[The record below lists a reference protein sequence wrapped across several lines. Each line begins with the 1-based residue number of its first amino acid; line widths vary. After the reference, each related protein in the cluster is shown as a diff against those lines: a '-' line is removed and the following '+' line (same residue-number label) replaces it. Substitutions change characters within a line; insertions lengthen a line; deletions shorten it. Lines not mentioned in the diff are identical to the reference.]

1 MATPTPCPIRSITL
15 QAGESYVLPPGAE
28 IISATDIDLIESTN
42 DCANLDNV
50 EDLNCYIFVLIGA
63 KETGSDSNPWQED
76 SETQVNSLTVGQII
90 YSNVTTIMG
99 DAGDYFTDRLA
110 SIISADQ
117 NLNGIL
123 LDPTSAWAVD
133 TETNPNNSRGAVA
146 TLCFKTVPSLAAQMY
161 LTIQTRLE
169 GTPSPTFAYA
179 RVYPIL
185 HSDYTGV
192 GKCSCTIEPTA
203 LP

>member
-1 MATPTPCPIRSITL
+1 MATPTPCAIRSITL

-28 IISATDIDLIESTN
+28 IISATDVTLIQSNN

-50 EDLNCYIFVLIGA
+50 EDLNCYIFVLIGG
-63 KETGSDSNPWQED
+63 KNEGSDSNPWQTD
-76 SETQVNSLTVGQII
+76 AETRVNSLTVGQII
-90 YSNVTTIMG
+90 YSNVTAGMG
-99 DAGDYFTDRLA
+99 DAGNYFTDQLA

-133 TETNPNNSRGAVA
+133 TETSPDNTRGAVA
-146 TLCFKTVPSLAAQMY
+146 TLCFKTVPSLAAEMY
-161 LTIQTRLE
+161 LTIQTRLAA
-169 GTPSPTFAYA
+169 TPSPTFAFA
-179 RVYPIL
+179 KVYPIL
-185 HSDYTGV
+185 YTDYTGV
-192 GKCSCTIEPTA
+192 GKCSCTIEPIA

>member
-63 KETGSDSNPWQED
+63 KEEGSDSNPWQGD

-133 TETNPNNSRGAVA
+133 TETSPNNTRGAVA

-161 LTIQTRLE
+161 LTIQTRLTA
-169 GTPSPTFAYA
+169 TPSPTYAYA

-185 HSDYTGV
+185 YSDYTGV